1 MQLHLFPCGSP
12 LTELS
17 DFHPSVRSGNE
28 CEKTLKKTRAKGNDI
43 ISNVVF
49 ANQYF
54 ALTFSM
60 LIFKFQRP
68 SSKLSFFFLPCC
80 QSTPKSLLACYHV
93 SYQSPMGED
102 PRETTK
108 VQHIIIIKSL
118 RSYLAA
124 CKESLIRQPRVSG
137 FYYRASEFCSQLARL
152 AIEIF

>member
-1 MQLHLFPCGSP
+1 MVSIHDSESNVIMLVTSHHISSLRASSPGLSGGGGGKRKESMQLHLFPCGSP

-93 SYQSPMGED
+93 SY
-102 PRETTK
+102 
-108 VQHIIIIKSL
+108 
-118 RSYLAA
+118 
-124 CKESLIRQPRVSG
+124 
-137 FYYRASEFCSQLARL
+137 
-152 AIEIF
+152 